1 VNSLGKAGR
10 GSGLT
15 TSVVSTRRVMIL
27 LAGLV
32 LVLGIVTVRTFYLQ
46 SVKNRMLTQYA
57 HGQQQYT
64 QQLPAVRGDILDR
77 NGQELAVGEE
87 AVTFFADPR
96 VLSKNRAK
104 VALKVSKLLDM
115 DREEEEALVD
125 RLVNAEGGFVYVKR
139 QVPRDDAKALED
151 AEIKGIGWYDESRR
165 MYPAGPVAGQL
176 IGRVDIDNKGLEGV
190 EALYDQSLTGTPGSQ
205 VAVVDPQGVPI
216 DVLKLQRE
224 RDGKDVQLTIDVTL
238 QQEAER
244 VLAQTV
250 RKFGAES
257 ASAIVMDPRSGEILA
272 MAGVP
277 RVNPAKW
284 ASASAIAR
292 RNRAITDTYEPG
304 STFKV
309 VTVSAALE
317 EGVTRPDTEYFLK
330 PQLTFC
336 DEKKTCTVHESHSR
350 GAEWFDTKRILVE
363 SSNIGTITLAQAIRD
378 KYLKQGK
385 PGNAAIDRWIRRF
398 GFGAPTGIDFPG
410 ESSGIMLPVKDWSDV
425 SIGNIPIGQGITVTP
440 IQLISAYAAIAN
452 DGVQVQPHLL
462 KRIGNEPEAAHPS
475 RRVLSA
481 KTAATMRSMF
491 EGVVKDDRGTG
502 RKAEI
507 PGYTVGGK
515 TGTANVA
522 GPNGYENNL
531 YIATFVGFVPANNPR
546 LVTLVVVNKP
556 QSGIYGGDVAAPAFE
571 QITEFALG
579 YLAIPPDGI
588 V

>member
-1 VNSLGKAGR
+1 VNSLGKQGR

-15 TSVVSTRRVMIL
+15 TSVVSTRRVMLL

-32 LVLGIVTVRTFYLQ
+32 LLLGLVTARTFYLQ

-57 HGQQQYT
+57 QGQQQYT
-64 QQLPAVRGDILDR
+64 QPLPAVRGDIIDR
-77 NGQELAVGEE
+77 KGRELAVGED

-96 VLSKNRAK
+96 LLKKHRAK
-104 VALKVSKLLDM
+104 TALKIAELLDM
-115 DREEEEALVD
+115 GRVEEEALVD
-125 RLVNAEGGFVYVKR
+125 RMVGATGGFVYVKR
-139 QVPRDDAKALED
+139 QVPRDDAKKLQD
-151 AEIKGIGWYDESRR
+151 AGITGVGWYDEERR

-176 IGRVDIDNKGLEGV
+176 VGRVDIDNKGLEGI
-190 EALYDQSLTGTPGSQ
+190 EALYDQSLTGRPGSQ
-205 VAVVDPQGVPI
+205 VAVMDPSGVPI

-224 RDGKDVQLTIDVTL
+224 QDGKDVQLTIDVTL

-244 VLAQTV
+244 ILAQTQ
-250 RKFGAES
+250 RKFA
-257 ASAIVMDPRSGEILA
+257 AKAATAIVMDPRTGEILA
-272 MAGVP
+272 MAGTP

-284 ASASAIAR
+284 ASASSIAR

-317 EGVTRPDTEYFLK
+317 EGVTQPNREYLLK

-336 DEKKTCTVHESHSR
+336 DDKKTCTVHDSHNR
-350 GAEWFDTKRILVE
+350 GTEWYSTKRILVE
-363 SSNIGTITLAQAIRD
+363 SSNIGTITLAQELAK
-378 KYLKQGK
+378 KYINRGECGK
-385 PGNAAIDRWIRRF
+385 CAVDRWIRRF

-410 ESSGIMLPVKDWSDV
+410 ESIGIMTPVEKWSDV
-425 SIGNIPIGQGITVTP
+425 SIGNIPIGQGIAVTP
-440 IQLISAYAAIAN
+440 LQLINAYAAIAN

-462 KRIGNEPEAAHPS
+462 KRIGDEPEAVHPS
-475 RRVLSA
+475 KRVLSA
-481 KTAATMRSMF
+481 RTAATMRSMF
-491 EGVVKDDRGTG
+491 ERVVKDDRGTG

-522 GPNGYENNL
+522 ENGVYVKGK
-531 YIATFVGFVPANNPR
+531 YIASFVGFVPANNPR
-546 LVTLVVVNKP
+546 LVTLVVVDEPNVP
-556 QSGIYGGDVAAPAFE
+556 WGGDVAAPAFE